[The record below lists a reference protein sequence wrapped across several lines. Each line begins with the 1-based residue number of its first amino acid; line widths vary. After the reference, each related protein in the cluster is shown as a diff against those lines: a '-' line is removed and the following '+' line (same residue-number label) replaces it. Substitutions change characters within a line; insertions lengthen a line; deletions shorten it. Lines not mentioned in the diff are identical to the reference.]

1 MSLINVSH
9 LTFAYPG
16 SFDNVF
22 TDVSFC
28 LDTNW
33 RLGLTGRNG
42 RGKTTLFRLLLGQ
55 YDYSGSIETGGVSF
69 GYFPPV
75 IENMSRSTEEI
86 LSKFIDTGEEWRLL
100 RELNLLAVDESV
112 LLRPFETLSDG
123 EKTKAL
129 LAAMFCGEERFLLI
143 DEPTNHLDMAGRQ
156 VLSLYLGTK
165 SGFMLVSHDRALL
178 DGCVDHILS
187 INRAD
192 IEVRKGNFSAW
203 LEDKERRDTAEREQN
218 ECLKK
223 DIKRLEAAARRTQG
237 WSDDVEK
244 TKYATRNSGLR
255 PDRGYIGAKAAKMAQ
270 RSKNLEAR
278 QSRALEEKS
287 VLLKNIDASDALKV
301 SQLPY
306 RAERLLEL
314 FGVSVFYGERTV
326 FDNLSFELFRGDRVA
341 LLGRNGCGKTSVLKL
356 ICGNDIPYR
365 GTFYRGGGL
374 TVSYVSQDTSHLCGT
389 LKEYAALRGVDE
401 TLFKAILRK
410 LGFERV
416 QFEKDMADYSGGQK
430 KKVLIAASLCE
441 KSNLLVW
448 DEPLNFI
455 DVISR
460 MQIEDLLLNCAPTMI
475 FVEHDQMFTQHVAT
489 KTVELSPR

>member
-22 TDVSFC
+22 SDVSFS
-28 LDTNW
+28 LNTDW

-42 RGKTTLFRLLLGQ
+42 RGKTTLFKLLMGP
-55 YDYSGSIETGGVSF
+55 YDDSGVIETGGVSF
-69 GYFPPV
+69 GYFPPAV
-75 IENMSRSTEEI
+75 VDISRSTAEI
-86 LSKFIDTGEEWRLL
+86 LSDYVPAGEEWRLL
-100 RELNLLAVDESV
+100 RELNLLSVDESV
-112 LLRPFETLSDG
+112 LDRPFETLSDG
-123 EKTKAL
+123 EKTKSL
-129 LAAMFCGEERFLLI
+129 LAALFCGEDRFPLI
-143 DEPTNHLDMAGRQ
+143 DEPTNHLDMEARQILSRYLQSKAG
-156 VLSLYLGTK
+156 
-165 SGFMLVSHDRALL
+165 FILVSHDRALL

-203 LEDKERRDTAEREQN
+203 LEDKERRDNSERETN
-218 ECLKK
+218 EHLKK

-244 TKYATRNSGLR
+244 TKYGTRNSGLR

-278 QSRALEEKS
+278 QSKELEEKS
-287 VLLKNIDASDALKV
+287 ALLKNIDASDALKV
-301 SQLPY
+301 SQIPY
-306 RAERLLEL
+306 RTERLLEL
-314 FGVSVFYGERTV
+314 SGVSVYYGDRTV
-326 FDNLSFELFRGDRVA
+326 FEDLSFELKRGDRVA
-341 LLGRNGCGKTSVLKL
+341 LQGRNGCGKSSVLKL
-356 ICGNDIPYR
+356 ICGEDIPYR

-374 TVSYVSQDTSHLCGT
+374 TVSYVSQDTSHLNGT
-389 LKEYAALRGVDE
+389 LKNYAGQRGVDE

-410 LGFERV
+410 LGFERT
-416 QFEKDMADYSGGQK
+416 QFEKDMSDFSGGQK
-430 KKVLIAASLCE
+430 KKVLIAASLSE
-441 KSNLLVW
+441 KTNLLVW

-460 MQIEDLLLNCAPTMI
+460 MQIEDLLLSCAPTMI
-475 FVEHDQMFTQHVAT
+475 FVEHDRTFTQRVAT
-489 KTVELSPR
+489 KMVEI